1 MNKILHSHG
10 VSNACTPQKAR
21 CKVTVG
27 SIGAKKKK
35 KRTKKLK
42 KKNLK
47 RYVARGSTTGGFV
60 CAVGAARRWQS
71 LRPQQFS
78 NINNLYITQNTFLFT
93 MEYSIVIYN

>member
-10 VSNACTPQKAR
+10 VSNPCAPQKAR

-27 SIGAKKKK
+27 SIGAKEKLHKELKK
-35 KRTKKLK
+35 KR
-42 KKNLK
+42 KN
-47 RYVARGSTTGGFV
+47 YDARGSTTGGFL

-93 MEYSIVIYN
+93 MEYSMVIYN

>member
-10 VSNACTPQKAR
+10 VSNACAPQKAR

-27 SIGAKKKK
+27 SIGAKKKN
-35 KRTKKLK
+35 RT
-42 KKNLK
+42 KNLK
-47 RYVARGSTTGGFV
+47 KGKKYVARGSTTGCFL

-78 NINNLYITQNTFLFT
+78 NINNFYITQNTFLFT
-93 MEYSIVIYN
+93 MQYSMVIYN